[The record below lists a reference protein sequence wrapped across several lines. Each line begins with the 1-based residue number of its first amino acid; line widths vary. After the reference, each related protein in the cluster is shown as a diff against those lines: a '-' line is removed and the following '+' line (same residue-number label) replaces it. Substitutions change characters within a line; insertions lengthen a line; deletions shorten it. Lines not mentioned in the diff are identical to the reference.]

1 MNPRWPEAVVETAR
15 RLERAGLRGYVVG
28 GAVRDLLLGRDTRD
42 FDLLIEGRLEDA
54 RRAVPEA
61 TYIGARTPVLVLPG
75 RGQRPRIE
83 ILEPRVGA
91 RNLEEDLRLRDFTL
105 NGMGFDLSESALIDP
120 LGGRAD
126 LEARR
131 LVAVDPECGLRV
143 DPVRT
148 LRGVRLAVELELTV
162 DPETE
167 RAMQRDAWRL
177 SAAPGERLR
186 EELFR
191 ALRLPAPSTFVEK
204 LRRIGALAALL
215 PELLR
220 TVAIAQNRYHGE
232 DVYRHTLRVTDGVEA
247 EPLVR
252 LAALLHD
259 VAKPETKLW
268 IERRKDFSF
277 LRHEHLGQ
285 EHVARVARRLR
296 LSRREEKTVANLV
309 KHHLLFP
316 DRLGTGRAIR
326 RMLVRVG
333 DDILPALL
341 DLRCADLASRDPSGR
356 AGREWEETVRRIERE
371 RAGPKAPGGTRLE
384 LSGRDVMGVLG
395 IGEGPE
401 VGRWLQRARRRVVER
416 PEENDRERL
425 VAWLR
430 GAYSASEGS

>member
-1 MNPRWPEAVVETAR
+1 MKPRWPEAVVETAR
-15 RLERAGLRGYVVG
+15 RLEQAGLRGYIVG

-42 FDLLIEGRLEDA
+42 FDLLVEGRLEDA

-61 TYIGARTPVLVLPG
+61 TFVGAHTPVLVLPE
-75 RGQRPRIE
+75 RGGRPRIE
-83 ILEPRVGA
+83 ILEPRAGA

-105 NGMGFDLSESALIDP
+105 NAMGFDLSESAVIDP
-120 LGGRAD
+120 LGGRRH
-126 LEARR
+126 LEERR
-131 LVAVDPECGLRV
+131 LVAVDPDRGLRV
-143 DPVRT
+143 DPVRI
-148 LRGVRLAVELELTV
+148 LRGVRLAIELDLTV

-177 SAAPGERLR
+177 SEAPGERLR

-191 ALRLPAPSTFVEK
+191 ALRLPTPSTFIEK
-204 LRRIGALAALL
+204 LRRIGALAAVL
-215 PELLR
+215 PEILR
-220 TVAIAQNRYHGE
+220 TVAIAQNRYHDD
-232 DVYRHTLRVTDGVEA
+232 DVYRHTLRVVDGVKA

-259 VAKPETKLW
+259 VAKPETKLYV
-268 IERRKDFSF
+268 ERKKDFSF
-277 LRHEHLGQ
+277 LRHEHLGR
-285 EHVARVARRLR
+285 EHVARVAGRLR
-296 LSRREEKTVANLV
+296 LSRREEKSVADLV

-316 DRLGTGRAIR
+316 DRLATDRAIR

-341 DLRCADLASRDPSGR
+341 DLRRADLASRDPSGR
-356 AGREWEETVRRIERE
+356 AGREWEETVRRIEHE
-371 RAGPKAPGGTRLE
+371 RAGPKAPGGTRLR
-384 LSGRDVMGVLG
+384 LSGRDVMRVLG
-395 IGEGPE
+395 IEEGPE

-430 GAYSASEGS
+430 GASSSSEGD